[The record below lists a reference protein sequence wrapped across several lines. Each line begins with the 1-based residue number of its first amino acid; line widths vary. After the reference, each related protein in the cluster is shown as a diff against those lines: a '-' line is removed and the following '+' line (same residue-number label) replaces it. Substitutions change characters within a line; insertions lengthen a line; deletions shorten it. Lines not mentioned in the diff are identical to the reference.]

1 MKKILSLMCAFAIV
15 LGAYAAPQL
24 ATKRL
29 AVEKQKF
36 EQKSIPAQKQ
46 VKPDFA
52 ALRKNAALR
61 APKAKKAETNV
72 TIVDVQSSYKNG
84 VLSMGLIASDR
95 VFALEIN
102 LPAGVEDLVS
112 GQTYTLADMIADGCA
127 GYTNDFTWF
136 VMFTQVSLTKTIAA
150 DGAISIVADITDEY
164 GDIWHLSYSKAAPAP
179 VEEVI
184 DLNFTTSCSKK
195 YYADTKDWYLVAQNS
210 DYAVS
215 LDLLSE
221 NADNIPT
228 GSFESVNFD
237 LDYTGVYDFEVGNS
251 LIKATSAAAEIS
263 VSNDTTF
270 ILAVL
275 KCNDGKTYRAKFF
288 YTDPK
293 FKDPVE
299 VAIAT
304 ATSKDYTTDMY
315 YTLKNA
321 AGDSI
326 FYFDI
331 YKEQTEN
338 DVTLD
343 LLYTKDDMI
352 SSYSF
357 MKFGG
362 TSVSYYS
369 AEFKKTK
376 TDGLVRIEATVSDKE
391 GNVYHLVYQEK
402 GVVPTGEEVTLK
414 FDSAMNVPQYYDDG
428 AWELYTQ
435 QGDTMVAFVY
445 VNNNPASM
453 AGNYT
458 AEDLQASYSGIM
470 FGEEYIGFAS
480 GSFSVTETDARIDL
494 TADMLGKNGVLYHIS
509 MFFIKPQAQAQE
521 TITATNMTINTDYYA
536 WYGIGNF
543 KASDEN
549 NAIELTINIKGLGA
563 AMAGEYVAGV
573 DFNGTITP
581 VGGEEAEIYSG
592 KVTIAVAENG
602 DVKLT
607 GKVLAVNLTEYTL
620 DLTYIK
626 PAPQTHDVTIATAT
640 GEYQSSY
647 GRVRYTLNSD
657 DANYRFFFSIYL
669 PDGAEDVELG
679 ATYTFAADMRS
690 NTNTS
695 YGMLTDGSF
704 TYIDYADASFTKSI
718 VDKHEHIEATILD
731 VDGNTWNLSYT
742 GTEEIKTALDNTN
755 ASAKATKRIVNGQV
769 VIEKNGVF
777 YNILGT
783 EIK

>member
-15 LGAYAAPQL
+15 LGAYSTPQL

-46 VKPDFA
+46 VNPDLA
-52 ALRKNAALR
+52 ALKKNALR

-72 TIVDVQSSYKNG
+72 TLVD
-84 VLSMGLIASDR
+84 
-95 VFALEIN
+95 
-102 LPAGVEDLVS
+102 
-112 GQTYTLADMIADGCA
+112 
-127 GYTNDFTWF
+127 
-136 VMFTQVSLTKTIAA
+136 
-150 DGAISIVADITDEY
+150 
-164 GDIWHLSYSKAAPAP
+164 
-179 VEEVI
+179 EVI
-184 DLNFTTSCSKK
+184 ELNFTTSCSKK
-195 YYADTKDWYLVAQNS
+195 YYSDTKDWYLVVQNS
-210 DYAVS
+210 DYAVV

-221 NADNIPT
+221 SADNIPT
-228 GSFESVNFD
+228 GSFKSGNFD
-237 LDYTGVYDFEVGNS
+237 LYYTGIYDFEVGNS

-270 ILAVL
+270 ILAEL

-304 ATSKDYTTDMY
+304 ATSTDYGTDMY
-315 YTLKNA
+315 YILKNA

-331 YKEQTEN
+331 YKAESEP
-338 DVTLD
+338 DITLD
-343 LLYTKDDMI
+343 SLYTKNDMAG
-352 SSYSF
+352 SYSF
-357 MKFGG
+357 MKFAETGV
-362 TSVSYYS
+362 TYFS

-414 FDSAMNVPQYYDDG
+414 FDSAMAVPQYFDDG

-458 AEDLQASYSGIM
+458 AEDLQALYSGIIL
-470 FGEEYIGFAS
+470 GDEYIAFAS

-509 MFFIKPQAQAQE
+509 MFFLKPQATAQE
-521 TITATNMTINTDYYA
+521 TISANDLTINADYFDWLGVIA
-536 WYGIGNF
+536 F
-543 KASDEN
+543 EASDAN
-549 NAIELTINIKGLGA
+549 NAISLNVNANGKGA
-563 AMAGEYVAGV
+563 QMAGEYVAGT
-573 DFNGTITP
+573 DFNGTVTP
-581 VGGEEAEIYSG
+581 TDGIETEIYSG
-592 KVTIAVAENG
+592 SIVIAVAENG
-602 DVKLT
+602 DVTLT
-607 GKVLAVNLTEYTL
+607 GTVLGANSIEYTL
-620 DLTYIK
+620 NLKYIK
-626 PAPQTHDVTIATAT
+626 PEPIVNNIEITAVDT
-640 GEYQSSY
+640 TQRSGL
-647 GRVRYTLNSD
+647 VRYILSNADYDFYFAINLAS
-657 DANYRFFFSIYL
+657 
-669 PDGAEDVELG
+669 GEDVESG
-679 ATYTFAADMRS
+679 KTYTFADDMGADTYS
-690 NTNTS
+690 S
-695 YGMLTDGSF
+695 FGMDKSHN
-704 TYIDYADASFTKSI
+704 YIDYASATFVKTVSASQIKIEVSI
-718 VDKHEHIEATILD
+718 VD
-731 VDGNTWNLSYT
+731 VDGNTWNLTYT
-742 GTEEIKTALDNTN
+742 EPVLPTAVDAIN
-755 ASAKATKRIVNGQV
+755 AENNAVKRIVNGQV

>member
-15 LGAYAAPQL
+15 LGAYATPQL

-46 VKPDFA
+46 VNPDLA
-52 ALRKNAALR
+52 ALKKNALR

-72 TIVDVQSSYKNG
+72 TLVD
-84 VLSMGLIASDR
+84 
-95 VFALEIN
+95 
-102 LPAGVEDLVS
+102 
-112 GQTYTLADMIADGCA
+112 
-127 GYTNDFTWF
+127 
-136 VMFTQVSLTKTIAA
+136 
-150 DGAISIVADITDEY
+150 
-164 GDIWHLSYSKAAPAP
+164 
-179 VEEVI
+179 EVI
-184 DLNFTTSCSKK
+184 ELNFTTSCSKK
-195 YYADTKDWYLVAQNS
+195 YYSDTKDWYLVVQNS
-210 DYAVS
+210 DYAVV

-228 GSFESVNFD
+228 GSFKSENFD
-237 LDYTGVYDFEVGNS
+237 LHYTGIYDFEVGNS

-270 ILAVL
+270 ILAEL

-304 ATSKDYTTDMY
+304 ATSTDYGTDMY
-315 YTLKNA
+315 YILKNA

-331 YKEQTEN
+331 YKAESEP
-338 DVTLD
+338 DITLD
-343 LLYTKDDMI
+343 SLYTKNDMVGT
-352 SSYSF
+352 YSF
-357 MKFGG
+357 MKLAG
-362 TSVSYYS
+362 TGVTYFS

-414 FDSAMNVPQYYDDG
+414 LDSAMAVPQYFDDG
-428 AWELYTQ
+428 AWELYTK
-435 QGDTMVAFVY
+435 QGDTTVAFVY

-458 AEDLQASYSGIM
+458 AEDLLAQHSGIIL
-470 FGEEYIGFAS
+470 GDEYIAFAS

-509 MFFIKPQAQAQE
+509 MFFLKPQATAQE
-521 TITATNMTINTDYYA
+521 TISANDLTINADYFD
-536 WYGIGNF
+536 WLGVIKF
-543 KASDEN
+543 EASDAN
-549 NAIELTINIKGLGA
+549 NAISLNVNANGKGA
-563 AMAGEYVAGV
+563 QMAGEYVAGTN
-573 DFNGTITP
+573 FNGTVTP
-581 VGGEEAEIYSG
+581 TDGIETEIYSG
-592 KVTIAVAENG
+592 SIVIAVAENG
-602 DVKLT
+602 DVTLT
-607 GKVLAVNLTEYTL
+607 GTVLGANTIEYTL
-620 DLTYIK
+620 NLKYIK
-626 PAPQTHDVTIATAT
+626 PEPIVNNIEITEVDITQRS
-640 GEYQSSY
+640 GL
-647 GRVRYTLNSD
+647 VRYILSNADYDFYFAINLAS
-657 DANYRFFFSIYL
+657 
-669 PDGAEDVELG
+669 GEDVESG
-679 ATYTFAADMRS
+679 KTYTFADDMGA
-690 NTNTS
+690 NTNS
-695 YGMLTDGSF
+695 SFGMDKSHN
-704 TYIDYADASFTKSI
+704 YIDYASATFVKTVSASQIKIEVSI
-718 VDKHEHIEATILD
+718 VD
-731 VDGNTWNLSYT
+731 VNGNTWNLTYT
-742 GTEEIKTALDNTN
+742 EPVPTAVDAIN
-755 ASAKATKRIVNGQV
+755 AENNAVKRIVNGQV